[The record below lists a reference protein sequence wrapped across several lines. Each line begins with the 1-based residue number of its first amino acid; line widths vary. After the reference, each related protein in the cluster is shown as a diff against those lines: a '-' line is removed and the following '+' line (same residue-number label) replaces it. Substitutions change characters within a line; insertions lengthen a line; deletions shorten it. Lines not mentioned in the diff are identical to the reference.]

1 MTYIA
6 RHLESD
12 IKARLFSG
20 KAIIVYGPRQCG
32 KTTMLRHIT
41 EEWSNDVLWLNGD
54 SPDTRDELERVT
66 VARWKLILG
75 KKKILVL
82 DEAQRV
88 SNVGL
93 ALKLLI
99 DELPEI
105 KILVLDEAQ
114 RVSNVGLALKLLIDE
129 LPEIQV
135 IASGSSSF
143 ELADK
148 TSEPLTGRK
157 FEYRLLPFSFHEL
170 TEHDGLLNEKQ
181 ALEQR
186 LLYGAYPDIVTHPE
200 DSERLLSELV
210 NSYLF
215 KDIYALEGLKK
226 TKILDNLVKALAMQI
241 GSEVSLNEL
250 SGLTGTDRKTVENY
264 IDLLEK
270 NYVVFSL
277 PAFSGNMRN
286 EIKKGRKIY
295 FYDLGVRNAVMGNF
309 CRIDSR
315 TDKGGMWEN
324 YLILERL
331 KNTLNQP
338 FQPQRFFWRTAAPQ
352 SKEIDYLEKTSDALR
367 AWEIKINST
376 SKAKIPLSFR
386 NAYPDAISEI
396 LTPENYDTFL
406 LPD

>member
-1 MTYIA
+1 MTYIP
-6 RHLESD
+6 RYLESD
-12 IKARLFSG
+12 IKSRMFSG

-32 KTTMLRHIT
+32 KTTMIRHIT
-41 EEWSNDVLWLNGD
+41 DEWADDVLWLNGD
-54 SPDTRDELERVT
+54 SPDVRDELDRVT
-66 VARWKLILG
+66 VARWKMILG
-75 KKKILVL
+75 RKKILVL

-93 ALKLLI
+93 ALKLI
-99 DELPEI
+99 TDEI
-105 KILVLDEAQ
+105 
-114 RVSNVGLALKLLIDE
+114 
-129 LPEIQV
+129 PEIQI

-148 TSEPLTGRK
+148 ASEPLTGRK
-157 FEYRLLPFSFHEL
+157 FEYRLLPLSFSEMVAQN
-170 TEHDGLLNEKQ
+170 GLLSEKQ
-181 ALEQR
+181 CREQR
-186 LLYGAYPDIVTHPE
+186 LLYGSYPDIVTHPE
-200 DSERLLSELV
+200 DSGRLLSELV
-210 NSYLF
+210 GSYLF

-250 SGLTGTDRKTVENY
+250 AGLTGADRKTVENY

-270 NYVVFSL
+270 TYVVFSL
-277 PAFSGNMRN
+277 SAYSGNLRN

-295 FYDLGVRNAVMGNF
+295 FYDLGIRNAVMGNF
-309 CRIDSR
+309 SRIESR

-352 SKEIDYLEKTSDALR
+352 SNEIDYLEKTSDALN
-367 AWEIKINST
+367 AWEIKANPASN
-376 SKAKIPLSFR
+376 AKIPQSFR
-386 NAYPDAISEI
+386 NAYPNAKTAI
-396 LTPENYDTFL
+396 LTLDNYDSFL
-406 LPD
+406 LPE

>member
-1 MTYIA
+1 MTYIP
-6 RHLESD
+6 RYLESD
-12 IKARLFSG
+12 IKSRMFSG

-32 KTTMLRHIT
+32 KTTMIRHIT
-41 EEWSNDVLWLNGD
+41 DEWADDVLWLNGD
-54 SPDTRDELERVT
+54 SPDVRDELDRVT
-66 VARWKLILG
+66 VARWKMILG
-75 KKKILVL
+75 RKKILVL

-93 ALKLLI
+93 ALKLI
-99 DELPEI
+99 TDEI
-105 KILVLDEAQ
+105 
-114 RVSNVGLALKLLIDE
+114 
-129 LPEIQV
+129 PEIQI

-148 TSEPLTGRK
+148 ASEPLTGRK
-157 FEYRLLPFSFHEL
+157 FEYRLLPLSFSEMVAQN
-170 TEHDGLLNEKQ
+170 GLLSEKQ
-181 ALEQR
+181 CREQR
-186 LLYGAYPDIVTHPE
+186 LLYGSYPDIVTHPE
-200 DSERLLSELV
+200 DSGRLLSELV
-210 NSYLF
+210 GSYLF

-250 SGLTGTDRKTVENY
+250 AGLTGADRKTVENY

-270 NYVVFSL
+270 TYVVFSL
-277 PAFSGNMRN
+277 SAYSGNLRN

-295 FYDLGVRNAVMGNF
+295 FYDLGIRNAVMGNF
-309 CRIDSR
+309 SRIESR

-352 SKEIDYLEKTSDALR
+352 SNEIDYLEKTSDALS
-367 AWEIKINST
+367 AWEIKANPASN
-376 SKAKIPLSFR
+376 AKIPQSFR
-386 NAYPDAISEI
+386 NAYPDARTAI
-396 LTPENYDTFL
+396 LTLDNYDSFL
-406 LPD
+406 LPE

>member
-1 MTYIA
+1 MTYIP
-6 RHLESD
+6 RYLESD
-12 IKARLFSG
+12 IKSRMFTG

-32 KTTMLRHIT
+32 KTTMIRHIT
-41 EEWSNDVLWLNGD
+41 DEWADDVLWLNGD
-54 SPDTRDELERVT
+54 SPDVRDELDRVT
-66 VARWKLILG
+66 VARWKMILG
-75 KKKILVL
+75 RKKILVL

-93 ALKLLI
+93 ALKLI
-99 DELPEI
+99 TDEI
-105 KILVLDEAQ
+105 
-114 RVSNVGLALKLLIDE
+114 
-129 LPEIQV
+129 PEIQI

-148 TSEPLTGRK
+148 ASEPLTGRK
-157 FEYRLLPFSFHEL
+157 FEYRLLPLSFSEMVAQNGLL
-170 TEHDGLLNEKQ
+170 TEKQ
-181 ALEQR
+181 CREQR
-186 LLYGAYPDIVTHPE
+186 LLYGSYPDIVTHPE
-200 DSERLLSELV
+200 DSGRLLSELV
-210 NSYLF
+210 GSYLF

-250 SGLTGTDRKTVENY
+250 AGLTGADRKTVENY

-270 NYVVFSL
+270 TYVVFSL
-277 PAFSGNMRN
+277 STYSSNLRN

-295 FYDLGVRNAVMGNF
+295 FYDLGIRNAVMGNF
-309 CRIDSR
+309 SRIESR

-352 SKEIDYLEKTSDALR
+352 SNEIDYLEKTSDALS
-367 AWEIKINST
+367 AWEIKANPASN
-376 SKAKIPLSFR
+376 AKIPQSFR
-386 NAYPDAISEI
+386 NAYPNARTAI
-396 LTPENYDTFL
+396 LTPDNYDSFL
-406 LPD
+406 LPE

>member
-105 KILVLDEAQ
+105 
-114 RVSNVGLALKLLIDE
+114 
-129 LPEIQV
+129 QV

-170 TEHDGLLNEKQ
+170 TEHDGLLK
-181 ALEQR
+181 R
-186 LLYGAYPDIVTHPE
+186 
-200 DSERLLSELV
+200 
-210 NSYLF
+210 
-215 KDIYALEGLKK
+215 
-226 TKILDNLVKALAMQI
+226 KA
-241 GSEVSLNEL
+241 G
-250 SGLTGTDRKTVENY
+250 
-264 IDLLEK
+264 
-270 NYVVFSL
+270 
-277 PAFSGNMRN
+277 P
-286 EIKKGRKIY
+286 
-295 FYDLGVRNAVMGNF
+295 
-309 CRIDSR
+309 
-315 TDKGGMWEN
+315 
-324 YLILERL
+324 
-331 KNTLNQP
+331 
-338 FQPQRFFWRTAAPQ
+338 
-352 SKEIDYLEKTSDALR
+352 
-367 AWEIKINST
+367 
-376 SKAKIPLSFR
+376 
-386 NAYPDAISEI
+386 
-396 LTPENYDTFL
+396 
-406 LPD
+406 

>member
-99 DELPEI
+99 
-105 KILVLDEAQ
+105 A
-114 RVSNVGLALKLLIDE
+114 
-129 LPEIQV
+129 
-135 IASGSSSF
+135 
-143 ELADK
+143 
-148 TSEPLTGRK
+148 LTGRK

-210 NSYLF
+210 NSYLNSSGRF
-215 KDIYALEGLKK
+215 GTI
-226 TKILDNLVKALAMQI
+226 VK
-241 GSEVSLNEL
+241 
-250 SGLTGTDRKTVENY
+250 
-264 IDLLEK
+264 
-270 NYVVFSL
+270 
-277 PAFSGNMRN
+277 
-286 EIKKGRKIY
+286 
-295 FYDLGVRNAVMGNF
+295 
-309 CRIDSR
+309 
-315 TDKGGMWEN
+315 
-324 YLILERL
+324 
-331 KNTLNQP
+331 
-338 FQPQRFFWRTAAPQ
+338 
-352 SKEIDYLEKTSDALR
+352 
-367 AWEIKINST
+367 
-376 SKAKIPLSFR
+376 
-386 NAYPDAISEI
+386 
-396 LTPENYDTFL
+396 
-406 LPD
+406 

>member
-1 MTYIA
+1 MKYIK
-6 RHLESD
+6 RDLEED
-12 IKARLFSG
+12 ISRRLFSG

-32 KTTMLRHIT
+32 KTTMIRHIT
-41 EEWSNDVLWLNGD
+41 EKWADDVMWLNGD
-54 SPDTRDELERVT
+54 SPDIRDELENVT

-75 KKKILVL
+75 SRKILVL

-99 DELPEI
+99 DEM
-105 KILVLDEAQ
+105 
-114 RVSNVGLALKLLIDE
+114 
-129 LPEIQV
+129 PEIQV

-157 FEYRLLPFSFHEL
+157 FEYRLLPLSFHEMVNRN
-170 TEHDGLLNEKQ
+170 GLLQEKQ
-181 ALEQR
+181 LLEHR
-186 LLYGAYPDIVTHPE
+186 LLYGCYPDIVTHPE

-215 KDIYALEGLKK
+215 KDIYALEGLRR
-226 TKILDNLVKALAMQI
+226 TKILDNLVKALAMQV

-250 SGLTGTDRKTVENY
+250 AGLVGVDRKTVETY

-277 PAFSGNMRN
+277 PAYSGNMRN
-286 EIKKGRKIY
+286 EIRKGKKIY

-309 CRIDSR
+309 SRTSSR
-315 TDKGGMWEN
+315 TDCGGMWEN

-331 KNTLNQP
+331 KNTLNLSFP
-338 FQPQRFFWRTAAPQ
+338 PQCFFWRATGPQ
-352 SKEIDYLEKTSDALR
+352 GKEIDYLEKTSNTFR
-367 AWEIKINST
+367 AWEIKFNPA
-376 SKAKIPLSFR
+376 SKAKIPLSFKR
-386 NAYPDAISEI
+386 AYPDAETGI
-396 LTPENYDTFL
+396 LTPANYDHFL
-406 LPD
+406 LHE

>member
-1 MTYIA
+1 M
-6 RHLESD
+6 
-12 IKARLFSG
+12 
-20 KAIIVYGPRQCG
+20 
-32 KTTMLRHIT
+32 
-41 EEWSNDVLWLNGD
+41 
-54 SPDTRDELERVT
+54 
-66 VARWKLILG
+66 
-75 KKKILVL
+75 
-82 DEAQRV
+82 
-88 SNVGL
+88 
-93 ALKLLI
+93 
-99 DELPEI
+99 
-105 KILVLDEAQ
+105 
-114 RVSNVGLALKLLIDE
+114 KLLIDE